1 MNKKDLLKDI
11 GYRLKK
17 IRDSLNYSPPGMAS
31 RLGIARSSYTRN
43 ENGKTCPAIHSMR
56 VLANSLDI
64 SLDWF
69 ICEKGPM
76 FYSEKQAGQPA
87 AQPEKP
93 EVIPAAPEQ
102 VAEAKPIR
110 ETPEPLPEEIR
121 ELVEHMQRIPLLRYE
136 ILAAFHLFKDQH
148 KNLVA
153 V

>member
-31 RLGIARSSYTRN
+31 RLGIARSSYIRN

-56 VLANSLDI
+56 VLAKTLDI

-76 FYSEKQAGQPA
+76 FYHEKETGQPVA
-87 AQPEKP
+87 GPDKP
-93 EVIPAAPEQ
+93 EIIPAALEE
-102 VAEAKPIR
+102 VAEVKPIR

-121 ELVEHMQRIPLLRYE
+121 ELVEHMQRIPLLRHE
-136 ILAAFHLFKDQH
+136 ILAAFHLFKEQH
-148 KNLVA
+148 KNMIA